1 MITPAEYDYLEKRWA
16 EVHRELK
23 AIQKKEKALCKELN
37 AIEKKLKEPIDNS
50 GKMWYTKDNQK
61 ERK

>member
-1 MITPAEYDYLEKRWA
+1 MITPADYDYLEKRWA

-23 AIQKKEKALCKELN
+23 AIQKKEKALSKELN

-50 GKMWYTKDNQK
+50 GKM
-61 ERK
+61 

>member
-16 EVHRELK
+16 KDHRELK
-23 AIQKKEKALCKELN
+23 AIQKKEKALSKELN

-50 GKMWYTKDNQK
+50 GKM
-61 ERK
+61 

>member
-1 MITPAEYDYLEKRWA
+1 MITPAEYDYLEKRWT
-16 EVHRELK
+16 EVYRELK

-50 GKMWYTKDNQK
+50 GKM
-61 ERK
+61 